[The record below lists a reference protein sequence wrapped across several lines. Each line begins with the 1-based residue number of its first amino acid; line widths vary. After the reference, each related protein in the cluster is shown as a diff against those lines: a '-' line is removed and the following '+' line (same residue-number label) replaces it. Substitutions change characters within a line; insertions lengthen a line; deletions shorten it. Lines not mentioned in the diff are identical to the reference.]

1 MATINQMVNNSFYNY
16 SQSNTTDSTSTILRD
31 YASVKNGSYK
41 KLLKA
46 YYEKSQVTDLTT
58 SISTSLDSSKTIA
71 KIHSAALNLSN
82 SSDILTAKGS
92 KSLFKMTDVSKTDD
106 LGNVMNERSYDI
118 DGIYKAVNNFVN
130 HYNTMIEEGAKA
142 ESKSILKSTLS
153 MTRLSKSNGNLLKD
167 IGITVG
173 GNNKLT
179 IDEEVFKKADVNK
192 IKTLFQGA
200 SSYAANVST
209 KASKIKGA
217 SILEALKANT
227 YTNNANYNN
236 TFITGKVYNGF
247 F

>member
-1 MATINQMVNNSFYNY
+1 MDAQTDQRSDFMATVNQMANY
-16 SQSNTTDSTSTILRD
+16 SFHNYSSNSPSDSTSTILRD

-46 YYEKSQVTDLTT
+46 YYDKSDSKDLNT

-71 KIHSAALNLSN
+71 KIHNAALSLS
-82 SSDILTAKGS
+82 SSADALSAKGS
-92 KSLFKMTDVSKTDD
+92 KSLFKATE
-106 LGNVMNERSYDI
+106 GSYDM
-118 DGIYKAVNNFVN
+118 DRIYKAANSFVN
-130 HYNTMIEEGAKA
+130 DYNTMIHEGAKA

-153 MTRLSKSNGNLLKD
+153 LTRLSKSNKNLLKD

-173 GNNKLT
+173 SNNKLT
-179 IDEEVFKKADVNK
+179 IDEEAFKKADINK

-209 KASKIKGA
+209 KAAKIKGNA
-217 SILEALKANT
+217 LVEALKSNT
-227 YTNNANYNN
+227 YTNKANYSN
-236 TFITGKVYNGF
+236 TYFEGAIYSSF